1 MPELGAGPGGS
12 GDAAELVDGAPSF
25 EAENP
30 LAITLPT
37 VLTLLRILLVPI
49 LVVVLLTK
57 FEGKEFVGLALF
69 LIAALTDFLDG
80 YIARRKGLVTRLG
93 KLLDPAADK
102 ILMSAA
108 LISLVELGLAPAWM
122 VVTIVARE
130 FAISTLRSVAASHD
144 VVIAAA
150 WSGKIKTASQ
160 VVAISLLIMYERL
173 GRFEDLGTLALWVT
187 LILAVYSGIE
197 YAWRYAAQVRR
208 SGETDPAAP

>member
-1 MPELGAGPGGS
+1 MPELGARPGGS
-12 GDAAELVDGAPSF
+12 GDAADLAAKAAKF

-30 LAITLPT
+30 HAITLPT

-80 YIARRKGLVTRLG
+80 FIARRRGLVTRLG

-130 FAISTLRSVAASHD
+130 FAISTLRSVAASHG

-150 WSGKIKTASQ
+150 WSGKLKTVSQ

-173 GRFEDLGTLALWVT
+173 GSFEHLSRLALWAT
-187 LILAVYSGIE
+187 LILAVYSGVE
-197 YAWRYAAQVRR
+197 YGWRYGVQVRR
-208 SGETDPAAP
+208 SGGKDPAAP